1 MMKHLLTTLR
11 GLCLLGIWLLY
22 FAGVLQA
29 QRPNGEKVQ
38 LRNAYEVAKW
48 MSKAGSGQLLEAQ
61 QQQMLGSLLWYANL
75 QDEKGQVFRKLFD
88 KLWNYPA
95 LIDIAEQLSGKMLK
109 YDTLFHMDS
118 ALVRNKIEEFV
129 PKTTVKPAFI
139 GRYEDYLKQL
149 RILNDYRT
157 QNGDALIKA
166 KQELAQ
172 LLQERE
178 TETTALGDS
187 LRRIQ
192 TRSFTET
199 ANADSLRK
207 IVTQLDTELIGI
219 QKGKDSLIQEQREVI
234 AKIESGIA
242 SRQGR
247 VDAMKKDLV
256 SFMMQNLFTLRDF
269 LFNISGIDPNPDQLS
284 MVLQQSLDQYNKN
297 TAAEVQQLITAAEA
311 TASKTSLRLPSEAE
325 MINALAIYLANRI
338 KQESVMWFFEKITQH
353 AGRYDLLNLFFPSTI
368 RLLQGNEVY
377 EIPNL
382 GAQWQYAL
390 SKDFMQMPS
399 NVLRSDWLKQ
409 RWPGVEKYGP
419 YITGTLDFAELIA
432 KRYSYREAIR
442 SLYLS
447 LPTPTPNEQNW
458 FQFRDYISIL
468 YAINTELFLPD
479 SASKFRML
487 AYEDLRSMSRN
498 EMEIMLS
505 LMDMKYEGAFSKLIK
520 GVSIPANTPS
530 KIDLDVEKIRRM
542 LGNLQLAIGRVE
554 KIGADYMD
562 EQRRMQ
568 QNGQKDWFYTT
579 YNVWGSIYQV
589 FDVLNGVDDQLVN
602 DTALHYARKAFQFG
616 GHVFEI
622 YNLITK
628 KNFAG
633 AVLNTLSL
641 IDTLL
646 YENKND
652 HKFSIAFSRIK
663 HDASLFSSTHLKDH
677 FIELIQSGKWQ
688 SIEGLQYDPST
699 DTVWFTKYSPV
710 AAVLFDQE
718 RHALQLIRKLS
729 GFLNDA
735 ALAQGDKQLAKV
747 VESYA
752 MPVGSYKRKRNNWW
766 SVDLNA
772 FAGPYVGYEWSS
784 RQKNDPTGGHDT
796 KTGGVW
802 GFSVPIGISVSK
814 TFGKR
819 WKNHEQLT
827 EDIIRNPDKIK
838 LLRKGLYKRSGW
850 TFTLTGSIVDLGAVV
865 SYRLGDTPG
874 DTAINQSF
882 KWSQFISPGLHLSVA
897 LPGSPFVLS
906 TGLQY
911 TPQLRRYEEAGKPNE
926 KQFNTTRVYL
936 GLMFDLPL
944 FNFWERKHIVY
955 HK

>member
-1 MMKHLLTTLR
+1 MKHLLTTW
-11 GLCLLGIWLLY
+11 CIHCWLGIY
-22 FAGVLQA
+22 FLCFVVTTQA
-29 QRPNGEKVQ
+29 QESNGDKVP

-48 MSKAGSGQLLEAQ
+48 MNKAGSGQLLEAQ

-109 YDTLFHMDS
+109 YDTLFNMDS
-118 ALVRNKIEEFV
+118 ASVRRKIEEYV
-129 PKTTVKPAFI
+129 PKTTVKSAFI
-139 GRYEDYLKQL
+139 DRYNDYLKLL
-149 RILNDYRT
+149 RGLNEYRK
-157 QNGDALIKA
+157 QNGDALINA
-166 KQELAQ
+166 KQKLAQ

-178 TETTALGDS
+178 SETTTLGDS
-187 LRRIQ
+187 LRLMQ
-192 TRSFTET
+192 ARSFVET
-199 ANADSLRK
+199 ANNDSLRK
-207 IVTQLDTELIGI
+207 IITQLDTDLIGLH
-219 QKGKDSLIQEQREVI
+219 KAKDSLIQEQREI
-234 AKIESGIA
+234 ITRFETGMA

-269 LFNISGIDPNPDQLS
+269 LFQISGVDPNPDQLS
-284 MVLQQSLDQYNKN
+284 IVLQQSLDQYSKH
-297 TAAEVQQLITAAEA
+297 TAADVQQLITAAEA
-311 TASKTSLRLPSEAE
+311 AAKTSLRLPTEAE

-353 AGRYDLLNLFFPSTI
+353 AGRYTILNLFFPSTI

-390 SKDFMQMPS
+390 SKDFMQMPT
-399 NVLRSDWLKQ
+399 NVLRSDWLKK
-409 RWPGVEKYGP
+409 RWPGIEKYGP
-419 YITGTLDFAELIA
+419 YITGTLEFAELIA

-447 LPTPTPNEQNW
+447 MPTPSNDDKSG

-468 YAINTELFLPD
+468 YAINTELFLAD
-479 SASKFRML
+479 STGTLRML
-487 AYEDLRSMSRN
+487 SYEDLRSMSRN
-498 EMEIMLS
+498 EIEIMLS
-505 LMDMKYEGAFSKLIK
+505 LMDLKYEGAFSKLIK

-530 KIDLDVEKIRRM
+530 KVALDVEKIRRM
-542 LGNLQLAIGRVE
+542 LGSLQHAIGRVE

-568 QNGQKDWFYTT
+568 QSGQKDWFYTT

-589 FDVLNGVDDQLVN
+589 FDVLNGIDQQLVN
-602 DTALHYARKAFQFG
+602 DTILHHARKAFQYG

-646 YENKND
+646 YEHND
-652 HKFSIAFSRIK
+652 ESYFSISYQKIK
-663 HDASLFSSTHLKDH
+663 NNDSLFSSTHLKNH
-677 FIELIQSGKWQ
+677 FIHLIDSGKWKNVA
-688 SIEGLQYDPST
+688 GLKYDSSN
-699 DTVWFTKYSPV
+699 DTLYFTKNSPI
-710 AAVLFDQE
+710 AAVLFDDE

-772 FAGPYVGYEWSS
+772 FAGPYVGYEWSR
-784 RQKNDPTGGHDT
+784 RQKNDLIGGNAA
-796 KTGGVW
+796 KSGGVW
-802 GFSVPIGISVSK
+802 GFSVPIGISLSK
-814 TFGKR
+814 TFGSR
-819 WKNHEQLT
+819 WKKSNVLS
-827 EDIIRNPDKIK
+827 EDMIRNPDKIK
-838 LLRKGLYKRSGW
+838 LLRNRLHKRSGW
-850 TFTLTGSIVDLGAVV
+850 TITLTGSIVDLGAVV
-865 SYRLGDTPG
+865 SYRLGNTPG
-874 DTAINQSF
+874 DTTINQSF
-882 KWSQFISPGLHLSVA
+882 KWSQFISPGIHLAVA
-897 LPGSPFVLS
+897 LPGSPFVVS

-955 HK
+955 RK